1 MDPAYGSIF
10 QNLYSAQSETG
21 YLGQFRAAVAPDPQ
35 STRDTEAIRRL
46 IDEAEADLTRSTT
59 QTLRSDARYF
69 LLLNLL
75 QMVFIP
81 FQLHD
86 SPLSTR
92 GVLGDFDPFS
102 SGGTSADLLSALRD
116 DLSLILNDAAGRQ
129 AQRVG
134 FQYPSAPQDRE
145 ISSHLVMEAVV
156 ANWSQLKL
164 ASFRIWGER

>member
-21 YLGQFRAAVAPDPQ
+21 YLGQIRAAVAPDPQ
-35 STRDTEAIRRL
+35 STRDTETIRRL
-46 IDEAEADLTRSTT
+46 IDEAEAELTRSTT

-81 FQLHD
+81 FQLHAG
-86 SPLSTR
+86 PFP
-92 GVLGDFDPFS
+92 GAEVLGDLGPFP

-116 DLSLILNDAAGRQ
+116 
-129 AQRVG
+129 
-134 FQYPSAPQDRE
+134 
-145 ISSHLVMEAVV
+145 
-156 ANWSQLKL
+156 
-164 ASFRIWGER
+164 

>member
-21 YLGQFRAAVAPDPQ
+21 YVGQFRATVAPDPQ
-35 STRDTEAIRRL
+35 SARDTEAIRRL
-46 IDEAEADLTRSTT
+46 IDEAEAELTRSTA

-81 FQLHD
+81 FRLRD
-86 SPLSTR
+86 SPFSGAGT
-92 GVLGDFDPFS
+92 LGGLGAFP

-116 DLSLILNDAAGRQ
+116 DLSLILNDAAGRHER
-129 AQRVG
+129 RVG

-156 ANWSQLKL
+156 ANWSALKL

>member
-35 STRDTEAIRRL
+35 STRDTESIRRL
-46 IDEAEADLTRSTT
+46 IDEAEAELTRSTT

-69 LLLNLL
+69 LLLNLM

-86 SPLSTR
+86 GPLSTR
-92 GVLGDFDPFS
+92 GFFPS
-102 SGGTSADLLSALRD
+102 
-116 DLSLILNDAAGRQ
+116 
-129 AQRVG
+129 
-134 FQYPSAPQDRE
+134 SAPFPPE
-145 ISSHLVMEAVV
+145 EPLPTSSPPCAT
-156 ANWSQLKL
+156 
-164 ASFRIWGER
+164 I